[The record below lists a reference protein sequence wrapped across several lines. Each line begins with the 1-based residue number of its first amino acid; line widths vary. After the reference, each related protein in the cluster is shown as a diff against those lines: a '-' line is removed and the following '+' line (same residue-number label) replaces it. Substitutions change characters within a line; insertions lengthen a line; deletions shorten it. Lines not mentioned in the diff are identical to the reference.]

1 MYSSVMAH
9 QMKFSNV
16 LTTEKAVAFNR
27 AFDQPIQ
34 EEQETAAPKI
44 VVNIIDALART
55 EKDWLGVEMPYVE
68 YLIKCSISADK
79 IKICGK
85 RFSELSELN
94 YALMERRMVDP
105 SKVPPFPDKNNLH
118 QNWWKGTD
126 KDPKSDFV
134 QQRKLALDKWLN
146 VLFEVYPELPYQ
158 PFVTSFFELEELNVE
173 AALETSMK
181 AERYNRTQAA
191 LTASPPA
198 EESNQSQ
205 AQQEQYHQQQYH
217 QQQQQ
222 QQQQQL
228 PPAPPSRSAPNPH
241 LPNSA
246 MNWTAPNVS
255 FDSQQ
260 NQQQWQQRQQQ
271 QQQQQQQSLFDV

>member
-1 MYSSVMAH
+1 MADLDLYSSVMAH
-9 QMKFSNV
+9 QMKFSKFQTKRLLLSISLRSAYTRGTRNSGS
-16 LTTEKAVAFNR
+16 
-27 AFDQPIQ
+27 
-34 EEQETAAPKI
+34 KI

-55 EKDWLGVEMPYVE
+55 ERIGQVEMPHVE

-94 YALMERRMVDP
+94 SALMERRMVDP

-222 QQQQQL
+222 QQQQQQL
-228 PPAPPSRSAPNPH
+228 PPAPPSRSASNPH
-241 LPNSA
+241 LPIL
-246 MNWTAPNVS
+246 
-255 FDSQQ
+255 Q
-260 NQQQWQQRQQQ
+260 
-271 QQQQQQQSLFDV
+271 